1 MEQKIGG
8 TGARQD
14 HGQQPGSQTSIVG
27 THDDGQQEEEQVCSI
42 TEGHQVGRDKQPD
55 AHRRGS
61 ETIPPEGGQDRT
73 PGHSLEV
80 KRLAW
85 SVRHRSRRASV
96 CHHKSLC
103 RRCSS
108 TGEAARSI
116 PVVVVLRSPDANE
129 YNEAISKKIPSAF
142 LSTAIAFYGPRFCRN
157 CEISHNPPSAQLHY
171 PNLSC
176 FAVRNIEQNEAELPT
191 RGAHKLSNKLG
202 TSSHCPSS
210 GEQLSAM
217 SNGYD
222 NQVSCLRA

>member
-96 CHHKSLC
+96 CHHKSFC

-116 PVVVVLRSPDANE
+116 PVVVFVRSPDATE
-129 YNEAISKKIPSAF
+129 YNEAISKKNPSTFWSNCLAR
-142 LSTAIAFYGPRFCRN
+142 APAGIVRFRTTRPVRN
-157 CEISHNPPSAQLHY
+157 CTVSM
-171 PNLSC
+171 LSSLLFETLNRTRQSC
-176 FAVRNIEQNEAELPT
+176 RREVR
-191 RGAHKLSNKLG
+191 
-202 TSSHCPSS
+202 
-210 GEQLSAM
+210 
-217 SNGYD
+217 
-222 NQVSCLRA
+222 